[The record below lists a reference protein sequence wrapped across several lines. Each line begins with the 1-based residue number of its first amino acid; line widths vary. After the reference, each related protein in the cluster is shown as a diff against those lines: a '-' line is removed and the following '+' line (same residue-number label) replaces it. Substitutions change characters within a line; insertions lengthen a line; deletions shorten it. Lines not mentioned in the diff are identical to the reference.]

1 MAKFARVFPQVPDTL
16 RDWSKWLDGL
26 FPKPASFTA
35 TLTGCTTSPTGT
47 VYYTVAAGVATLTIP
62 EIVGTSNS
70 TAATLTNLPPGL
82 RPEREFN
89 DVLGRGVNN
98 STDGIV
104 VYRPK
109 SSGVIELY
117 NGAGAAAFTAANTK
131 GTRTCCITYNLS

>member
-1 MAKFARVFPQVPDTL
+1 MKFARVFPQVPDKL
-16 RDWSKWLDGL
+16 RDWSRWLDGL
-26 FPKPASFTA
+26 LYTGQFQT
-35 TLTGCTTSPTGT
+35 TLTGCTTSPTGI
-47 VYYTVAAGVATLTIP
+47 VYYTVSAGIATLTIP
-62 EIVGTSNS
+62 EITATSNS
-70 TAATLTNLPPGL
+70 TAATLTNLPPAL

-117 NGAGAAAFTAANTK
+117 NGAGAAAFTSSNTK
-131 GTRTCCITYNLS
+131 GTRGCCITYNLS